1 MDTNILHLTK
11 KLVEMYLPIFEIP
24 QIADDSEIDLFLKTI
39 SQNIKRIRMT
49 KGISQFDL
57 ALTIGQRGSGFFAC
71 AENCTKGKRFNLIQ
85 LYKIAK
91 ALDVP
96 IEEFFKPSK

>member
-1 MDTNILHLTK
+1 
-11 KLVEMYLPIFEIP
+11 LPIVEIP
-24 QIADDSEIDLFLKTI
+24 PIADETEIECFLKTI
-39 SQNIKRIRMT
+39 SENIKRIRMN

-57 ALTIGQRGSGFFAC
+57 ALTIGQKGSGFFAC

-91 ALDVP
+91 ALEVP
-96 IEEFFKPSK
+96 IEEFFKNNSDTNTNKTKKDCNSHSN

>member
-1 MDTNILHLTK
+1 MEIN
-11 KLVEMYLPIFEIP
+11 LPIVEIP
-24 QIADDSEIDLFLKTI
+24 EIADDTEIDNFLQII
-39 SQNIKRIRMT
+39 STNVKRIRVE

-57 ALTIGQRGSGFFAC
+57 ALTIGQKGSGFFAC

-91 ALDVP
+91 ALEVP
-96 IEEFFKPSK
+96 IEDFFKELKEK

>member
-1 MDTNILHLTK
+1 M
-11 KLVEMYLPIFEIP
+11 EIP
-24 QIADDSEIDLFLKTI
+24 DIVSQEDIDEFLGTI
-39 SQNIKRIRMT
+39 SANIKKIRVS

-57 ALTIGQRGSGFFAC
+57 ALTIGQKGSGFYTC

-85 LYKIAK
+85 LFKIAK

-96 IEEFFKPSK
+96 IVEFFKPID

>member
-1 MDTNILHLTK
+1 M
-11 KLVEMYLPIFEIP
+11 PIVEIP
-24 QIADDSEIDLFLKTI
+24 LIANEVEIDNFLKNI
-39 SQNIKRIRMT
+39 SQNVKQVRIE

-57 ALTIGQRGSGFFAC
+57 ALTIGQKGSGFFAC

-96 IEEFFKPSK
+96 IERFFTNSL

>member
-1 MDTNILHLTK
+1 M
-11 KLVEMYLPIFEIP
+11 PIFEIP
-24 QIADDSEIDLFLKTI
+24 PIANDMEIENFLQII
-39 SQNIKRIRMT
+39 SQNIKRIRLE

-57 ALTIGQRGSGFFAC
+57 ALTIGQKGSGFFAC
-71 AENCTKGKRFNLIQ
+71 AENGTKGKRFNLIQ

-96 IEEFFKPSK
+96 ISSFFEGIE